1 MNVSIANAS
10 AKNSVWSASRMRNN
24 FLIVSMEKEE
34 SGQEDSTDWA
44 CEALGGLGDLLETN
58 GMVMLT

>member
-1 MNVSIANAS
+1 
-10 AKNSVWSASRMRNN
+10 MRNN

-58 GMVMLT
+58 GMVRLT